1 MTAGTE
7 TAAVANGNGG
17 APSDEHLFP
26 LDTFKDAAKHLR
38 RPFTVHAVKFKVQ
51 ATWEGNGAGGLI
63 VSYIDARLAI
73 ERLNLI
79 CPHLWHDRYEAVSAN
94 RMWCHLTVDG
104 ITRADVGDGEGKGL
118 VSDALKR
125 AAVHFGVGVSLYAIP
140 QIKLFLSDGHLRD
153 TGRKDKK
160 GKPIFE
166 LTPNG
171 LGRCRQLYEAW
182 LENAGKAAFGE
193 PLDHGDVEEAVGD
206 AEEAPA
212 TPGPPAEPPPKTI
225 TKKRAEELF
234 EAAKAA
240 RLDGQR
246 VSMWLTQHGVE
257 HGEVTS
263 KATCVEA
270 LRLMEEATAEQF
282 AAAVAQHAANVTEAG
297 AEAETH
303 DARATAEVPS

>member
-1 MTAGTE
+1 MSAGTE
-7 TAAVANGNGG
+7 TAAVANGNSG

-51 ATWEGNGAGGLI
+51 ATWDGNGAGGLI

-104 ITRADVGDGEGKGL
+104 ITRSDVGDGEGKGL

-153 TGRKDKK
+153 TGRKDTR

-212 TPGPPAEPPPKTI
+212 TPGPPAEPVPQTAIEAESRDSHAPRFIDAERVETI
-225 TKKRAEELF
+225 ANGFRVLGLKIREIDELL
-234 EAAKAA
+234 AAAG
-240 RLDGQR
+240 L
-246 VSMWLTQHGVE
+246 S
-257 HGEVTS
+257 
-263 KATCVEA
+263 A
-270 LRLMEEATAEQF
+270 LRARSPKAVMERLAELTPEEADKLE
-282 AAAVAQHAANVTEAG
+282 VELER
-297 AEAETH
+297 EAEK
-303 DARATAEVPS
+303 AS